1 MSKETLNFKIGLSRS
16 CDYKEPEFSIFV
28 GDTEY
33 ISGFLTKQLNE
44 IEYFTFDAEVNEGES
59 SILIRLK
66 NKSDSDTVKDA
77 GGNIIKDMILN
88 IQSIEVDDINL
99 GQMLWTHSDYRP
111 KYPLSF
117 VSEQN
122 KLGIKLEDSVKNCV
136 NLGWNGDWSISF
148 TSPFYIWLLEN
159 I

>member
-1 MSKETLNFKIGLSRS
+1 MTTETLNFKIGLSRS
-16 CDYKEPEFSIFV
+16 SVSKEPEFSIHV

-33 ISGFLTKQLNE
+33 VSGFLTKQPNE

-59 SILIRLK
+59 SITIRLK
-66 NKSDSDTVKDA
+66 NKADSDTVKDA
-77 GGNIIKDMILN
+77 DGNIIQDIILN
-88 IQSIEVDDINL
+88 VESIEVDEINL
-99 GQMLWTHSDYRP
+99 RQMLWTHSDYRP
-111 KYPLSF
+111 KYSLSF
-117 VSEQN
+117 VSEQK
-122 KLGIKLEDSVKNCV
+122 KLGIKLEDSIKSCV